1 MSNEDV
7 ITLKVAGKSIIQ
19 IKVPKASFE
28 RRPIYL
34 NGNKTNTY
42 IRTDDGDRKA
52 DDNQFKYL
60 IVDSQNDIDTELLNN
75 YTLDDLN
82 TKQFKNIENY
92 FIKIL
97 RSKNT

>member
-1 MSNEDV
+1 
-7 ITLKVAGKSIIQ
+7 II
-19 IKVPKASFE
+19 VPKASFE

-34 NGNKTNTY
+34 NGYKTNTY

-60 IVDSQNDIDTELLNN
+60 NVDSQNDIDTELLNN

-82 TKQFKNIENY
+82 TKTIQEY
-92 FIKIL
+92 REL
-97 RSKNT
+97 LYKNTQEQKFLDYSDEELLINLGV